1 MAGTNGLTRANE
13 LLAIT
18 DSLRLSSQVG
28 SLVQEHEETTVFST
42 TPNHRVECSIE
53 LNTPKYVHGNNII
66 YLYAYNSHSHSMIS
80 ETATDEETL

>member
-42 TPNHRVECSIE
+42 TPNHRVERSIE
-53 LNTPKYVHGNNII
+53 LNTKICPWKQHNISI
-66 YLYAYNSHSHSMIS
+66 CL
-80 ETATDEETL
+80 